1 MRSRIVAVGLFVL
14 CLAALPLEAQILEGQ
29 SQGGGTGTIIRTGGA
44 FYDFGSETGL
54 NFDVSIWGFVNNPG
68 RYRIPSNMNLLDL
81 FSYAGGFREG
91 AFLDRIK
98 IIRRPLDD
106 ENQTMVKRVFEVNLE
121 QYIQLTDKEKS
132 MAELKLYPNDIILVQ
147 GETPKPTI
155 DWILRLLQTLVA
167 ISSLMTATIV
177 VINALK

>member
-1 MRSRIVAVGLFVL
+1 MRSIIVGFGFLAVAI
-14 CLAALPLEAQILEGQ
+14 AALPLQAQILEGQ
-29 SQGGGTGTIIRTGGA
+29 SQGGGRGAAIRTGGA
-44 FYDFGSETGL
+44 YYDFGSETGL

-106 ENQTMVKRVFEVNLE
+106 DNQTMVKKVFEVNLE
-121 QYIQLTDKEKS
+121 QYLELSDTEKS

-177 VINALK
+177 VVNALK